1 MGRRRRK
8 RRKTRRKRGR
18 GPELNSLLRHKGQRR
33 GTHSSKPHGRRA
45 SPGNVARLERHRTRR
60 APPPPPQPTDSPTAF
75 TDINLGQQMR
85 ERGRRAQLVRS
96 GTPTFGEQFKGTGA
110 GNLAARRPLSV
121 SEHHD
126 ANLAE
131 YIQVGPAKL
140 QPSNKNPGFF
150 KRLFSR
156 SKKKKKKTRAD
167 RDWERHT
174 NSGGRRRRSRR
185 RRRRRRRSR
194 SKRGGANECCIS
206 TKCPPKGY
214 SLVKNAPPPPPPP
227 GPTAASGATKQGS
240 QAARGAL
247 LGSIQG
253 FKKGALKKASKAK
266 SKKASKGKGGLLAAI
281 RAGTK
286 LKPKAEQTK
295 LKPKP
300 KAQRSALQ
308 AAGNEAA
315 RKFQKSRGE
324 GGTKANGDKCKHN
337 RECESQYC
345 DPATNECED
354 EPAGQ
359 W

>member
-1 MGRRRRK
+1 MATRRRRRK

-156 SKKKKKKTRAD
+156 SKKKKKKKKKKTRAD

-240 QAARGAL
+240 QVARGAL

-281 RAGTK
+281 RARPK
-286 LKPKAEQTK
+286 LKTKAEQKK

-300 KAQRSALQ
+300 KPKPGKRSALG
-308 AAGNEAA
+308 AMSNAITAH
-315 RKFQKSRGE
+315 RGKM
-324 GGTKANGDKCKHN
+324 GYTNNNNNNNNNG
-337 RECESQYC
+337 
-345 DPATNECED
+345 
-354 EPAGQ
+354 EPNP
-359 W
+359 WN

>member
-1 MGRRRRK
+1 MTRETGAESLQNFAARVPPPSNTPPEPPSPTSGLFGAVRYDSADKKEIERAKKKHKLEQQIADTWRRK
-8 RRKTRRKRGR
+8 RTPWRRTKDRLRKLVGKPTKAEERRQQFQK
-18 GPELNSLLRHKGQRR
+18 EL
-33 GTHSSKPHGRRA
+33 
-45 SPGNVARLERHRTRR
+45 
-60 APPPPPQPTDSPTAF
+60 
-75 TDINLGQQMR
+75 
-85 ERGRRAQLVRS
+85 
-96 GTPTFGEQFKGTGA
+96 
-110 GNLAARRPLSV
+110 
-121 SEHHD
+121 D
-126 ANLAE
+126 AM
-131 YIQVGPAKL
+131 
-140 QPSNKNPGFF
+140 
-150 KRLFSR
+150 
-156 SKKKKKKTRAD
+156 
-167 RDWERHT
+167 
-174 NSGGRRRRSRR
+174 GGRRRTRRRRGGRRRKTRR

-253 FKKGALKKASKAK
+253 FKKGALKKPSKAK
-266 SKKASKGKGGLLAAI
+266 SKKKAKKTSKAKSKSLLAQI
-281 RAGTK
+281 QAGK
-286 LKPKAEQTK
+286 ELKSAKSRK

-300 KAQRSALQ
+300 KPERSALQ

-315 RKFQKSRGE
+315 RKFKKSRGE